1 MISIER
7 AKALRKVIEQAV
19 SAYPMDDAE
28 ALAVKELYPHWK
40 ADGTYSTGDMV
51 QYGGQL
57 YRCINNHTAQGD
69 WTPSAAV
76 SLWDSVQID
85 PETGYDQW
93 SQPTGAHDAYNTG
106 DRVVYNGSVYESLID
121 GNTWAP
127 DTYPAGWTKIE

>member
-1 MISIER
+1 MITIER

-28 ALAVKELYPHWK
+28 ALEVKELYPHWK
-40 ADGTYSTGDMV
+40 ADGTYSIGDMV
-51 QYGGQL
+51 QYGGHL

-106 DRVVYNGSVYESLID
+106 DRVVYNGSVYESLIN

-127 DTYPAGWTKIE
+127 DVYPAGWTKIE